1 MSKAN
6 LFLFSHYH
14 YLYHRSH
21 PHAYGHSEEAG
32 SESETSSG
40 QGWIAGAVIGPV
52 AGAAIIGAAVFFYL
66 RSKKHLL
73 AAPVQQ
79 VYYQGPYYGAP
90 AVPKNTISL
99 GTSELANAQY
109 PNGPTGAATEIQGF
123 PVAEMPSTR
132 QAHELSSRW

>member
-52 AGAAIIGAAVFFYL
+52 AGAAIIAAAVFFYL

-109 PNGPTGAATEIQGF
+109 PNGPTGAATE
-123 PVAEMPSTR
+123 MPSTR